1 MLADAPNPDAAKSA
15 AVHSTP
21 TVSLALGGGGA
32 RGLAHIHVIEVLD
45 EFGIRPKLIAGSS
58 IGAIMGAA
66 MAAGLSGKEIRG
78 HTLAAVGR
86 PTEALARI
94 WGLRPATLADAWSGG
109 LRIGQFN
116 LERLLRAFLHPQMP
130 ERFEELQIP
139 LKVIT
144 ADFYEQCERVQES
157 GSLFPALAAS
167 AALPAVFLPVRIGGR
182 ILIDGGLWNPV
193 PFDHLVGTADITIG
207 VDVVGKPTGD
217 ERAIPNSIDSLYGAS
232 QLTMRSMIALK
243 LKQCQPDIFL
253 QPEVGRFRVLDFVRA
268 KEILDHSAGVRDDL
282 KRALDKRLA
291 RPSGGFSGQLSQ
303 PPT

>member
-1 MLADAPNPDAAKSA
+1 MLADAPNTDAAKGA
-15 AVHSTP
+15 RHSTP

-45 EFGIRPKLIAGSS
+45 ELGIRPKLIAGSS

-66 MAAGLSGKEIRG
+66 MAAGIPGREIRE

-86 PTEALARI
+86 PTDALGRI
-94 WGLRPATLADAWSGG
+94 WGLRPATLAEAWASGF
-109 LRIGQFN
+109 RVGQFN
-116 LERLLRAFLHPQMP
+116 LERVLRAFLPPGVPH
-130 ERFEELQIP
+130 RFEELAIP

-144 ADFYEQCERVQES
+144 ADFYEQCERVQER
-157 GSLFPALAAS
+157 GPLFPALAAS
-167 AALPAVFLPVRIGGR
+167 ASLPAVFLPVRIDGR
-182 ILIDGGLWNPV
+182 VLIDGGLWNPV

-207 VDVVGKPTGD
+207 VDVVGRPTGD
-217 ERAIPNSIDSLYGAS
+217 EGAIPNSIDSLYGAS

-243 LKQCQPDIFL
+243 LKQCRPDIFL
-253 QPEVGRFRVLDFVRA
+253 QPEVGRFRVLDFLRA

-291 RPSGGFSGQLSQ
+291 QTSVEQL
-303 PPT
+303 